1 MKDNEGKVH
10 QSSPADN
17 SIKLLSAEP
26 TEAVYTRTTHNFYTY
41 NEWKGFDKSKTAPKR
56 KSYFRNNNSLSQVQ
70 KKPIG
75 FHSCVACVLCYSL
88 IILWLLYQL
97 SSREVSRIELLT
109 QLNTRKGYVIEAAS
123 QAAVAHQQPKAKHFA
138 GLIQKQLL
146 SCIGGCVI
154 SD

>member
-56 KSYFRNNNSLSQVQ
+56 KSYFRITIAFHRY
-70 KKPIG
+70 KKNP
-75 FHSCVACVLCYSL
+75 
-88 IILWLLYQL
+88 
-97 SSREVSRIELLT
+97 
-109 QLNTRKGYVIEAAS
+109 
-123 QAAVAHQQPKAKHFA
+123 
-138 GLIQKQLL
+138 
-146 SCIGGCVI
+146 
-154 SD
+154 